1 MRDSSRSVPASLLLT
16 SLLGWAS
23 ATHAAPSPGAPPAAV
38 ATINGKPI
46 TVDFFS
52 RKFSESSRMF
62 SFSAPTR
69 EGVLDDMIKRELGIQ
84 EARRLGLENDPD
96 VQERMQNV
104 LYQSLLEKQLAKEF
118 ESITITDE
126 MAKSFYDQ
134 YPEIRSS
141 HIFLGLRPDAPKAEV
156 DAAYARMKTIQDVH
170 LKDPSKGFAEVA
182 QRFSEGVAA
191 PMGGDID
198 YQTKDRPDPTY
209 YAAALALKTP
219 GKVSGIVRTQ
229 HGLHLIKLTAVRPWS
244 SVDRAKIKRIVFE
257 EKRQQVF
264 EKYMANLRKKSKITI
279 HSDILGTV
287 R

>member
-1 MRDSSRSVPASLLLT
+1 
-16 SLLGWAS
+16 
-23 ATHAAPSPGAPPAAV
+23 
-38 ATINGKPI
+38 
-46 TVDFFS
+46 
-52 RKFSESSRMF
+52 MF

-69 EGVLDDMIKRELGIQ
+69 ESVLDDMIKRELAIQ
-84 EARRLGLENDPD
+84 EAKRLGLENDPE

-104 LYQSLLEKQLAKEF
+104 LYQALLEKQLAKEF
-118 ESITITDE
+118 ESINITDE
-126 MAKSFYDQ
+126 AAKEYYEK

-141 HIFLGLRPDAPKAEV
+141 HIFIGLRPDAPKAEV

-209 YAAALALKTP
+209 YSTALALKTP
-219 GKVSGIVRTQ
+219 GKISGVVRTQ
-229 HGLHLIKLTAVRPWS
+229 HGLHIIKLTAVRPWAN
-244 SVDRAKIKRIVFE
+244 VDRAKIKRLVFD

-264 EKYMANLRKKSKITI
+264 EKYMADLRKKSKVTI